1 MNKNLLKKLFTP
13 FLTLLI
19 LNISFTKIY
28 CFDIDNFD
36 FDSMD
41 IDLDMLNNAEI
52 ADPSNIPTRAISDI
66 FDKLVPVIS
75 AINTPLWNQT
85 KPPKGR
91 DTLYLIPHRISSLE
105 YGGLIFNIFFNYT
118 DKMAFSID
126 EALKLDT
133 NQNALNEL
141 TEALVE
147 NLDSKEASSI
157 IPLFKKLTIQE
168 IKAGGLIQLGFTF
181 ESFRCEIDT
190 SLQFSERNF
199 WLDERDQ
206 DRIKEMFS
214 DTNSTFDD
222 KELYK
227 YKFGMGDT
235 RIKLGLNTLNMSNFQ
250 IDLGFEGI
258 LPTSEFSTDPRLK
271 QYEINLENLQNDIP
285 DILRSIRDNLLTPQ
299 LGNFG
304 HFGLGCYFESKV
316 DMFHNSLHLWNR
328 LSFDNLFSAKEDR
341 LIPSKR
347 TIDQVDLV
355 RLANDKE
362 YATLFIKEFIFP
374 PSYKVTMQPGDI
386 VNFVSTLSFELGK
399 EWRFAT
405 GYDYYHQQKE
415 QFETIHTT
423 EDLNSLRI
431 DAASSP
437 SATQHKIFAE
447 GNYIQRKKGW
457 DLILGAGGDYTISSK
472 NLGHDW
478 TLFLRIGAAF

>member
-1 MNKNLLKKLFTP
+1 MNKNLLKKLFIP

-19 LNISFTKIY
+19 LNISFKKTY
-28 CFDIDNFD
+28 CFDIDNFN

-41 IDLDMLNNAEI
+41 IDLDMLNNSEI
-52 ADPSNIPTRAISDI
+52 VDSSSIPTRALSDI
-66 FDKLVPVIS
+66 FDKLIPVIS
-75 AINTPLWNQT
+75 EINTPLWNQT

-118 DKMAFSID
+118 DKMAFSIN
-126 EALKLDT
+126 EALKLDA

-168 IKAGGLIQLGFTF
+168 RKAGGLIQLGFTF

-199 WLDERDQ
+199 WLDKKDQ

-214 DTNSTFDD
+214 DTNSIFDE

-227 YKFGMGDT
+227 YKLGMGDT
-235 RIKLGLNTLNMSNFQ
+235 RIKLGLNSLNMSNFQ

-304 HFGLGCYFESKV
+304 HFGLGCYFESKI

-328 LSFDNLFSAKEDR
+328 MSFDNLFSGKEDR

-355 RLANDKE
+355 RLAADKE

-374 PSYKVTMQPGDI
+374 PSYKITIQPGDI
-386 VNFVSTLSFELGK
+386 VNFISTLSFELGK
-399 EWRFAT
+399 KWRFAI
-405 GYDYYHQQKE
+405 GYDYYNQQKE
-415 QFETIHTT
+415 QFVTIHTT
-423 EDLNSLRI
+423 EDINSLRI
-431 DAASSP
+431 DSAASS
-437 SATQHKIFAE
+437 SANQHKVFAE

-457 DLILGAGGDYTISSK
+457 DLILGAGGDYTISSE